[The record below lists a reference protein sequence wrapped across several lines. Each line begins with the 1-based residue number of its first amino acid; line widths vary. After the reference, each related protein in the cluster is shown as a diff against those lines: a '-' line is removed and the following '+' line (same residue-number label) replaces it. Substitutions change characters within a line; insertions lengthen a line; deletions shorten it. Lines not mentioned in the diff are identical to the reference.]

1 MDSILGS
8 FPNLND
14 FLILWFCPK
23 DTRIRVSILLL
34 QTRGGCSQQPSSL
47 HTSRGLRGKL
57 KAGREVRAQEHS
69 AGGSRC
75 LRTRGLCT
83 HLKSS
88 SGCSCSKAQLS
99 SSVLS

>member
-23 DTRIRVSILLL
+23 DTRICVSILLL

-57 KAGREVRAQEHS
+57 KAGRE
-69 AGGSRC
+69 
-75 LRTRGLCT
+75 LRSTVLVAADA
-83 HLKSS
+83 
-88 SGCSCSKAQLS
+88 SKLVACAHT
-99 SSVLS
+99 